1 MTLHVL
7 NSYGT
12 LVAIAR
18 LCRGVGETSPARFA
32 RREARKRGSC

>member
-1 MTLHVL
+1 LHVL

-18 LCRGVGETSPARFA
+18 LCRGFGDTSPERFA
-32 RREARKRGSC
+32 RREAREAR